1 MILVF
6 LKFST
11 KNTQMR
17 HFSSKIPKR
26 GIADSKLRHF
36 CFSEKL
42 CSLTNLRML
51 ISDIRILFSNSSPKI
66 SKSSIFGPQLDILF
80 FFRKILQIDKI
91 EDAGFKYDNRFS
103 KFLIQN
109 YQNKAFLVKNT
120 QIKHFW
126 SQTQA
131 FFVFRQN
138 SAIRQIRGSSFQI
151 RQQFFKIL
159 VPKYPFKELFIQ
171 NLGIFVFSQIF
182 FQLNI
187 IEVDDFKHDNI
198 SLKLLPKNTEV
209 RHFQSQFQVFLLF
222 CKISQLEKFER
233 ADFKDKN
240 SLSQSIA

>member
-1 MILVF
+1 
-6 LKFST
+6 
-11 KNTQMR
+11 MR
-17 HFSSKIPKR
+17 HFWSKIPKR
-26 GIADSKLRHF
+26 GIVDSKLRHF

-42 CSLTNLRML
+42 CSLTNLRMM
-51 ISDIRILFSNSSPKI
+51 ISDIRILFLNSSPKI

-103 KFLIQN
+103 KCLIQN
-109 YQNKAFLVKNT
+109 HQNKAFLVKNT

-131 FFVFRQN
+131 FSVSRQN

-182 FQLNI
+182 FQLDI
-187 IEVDDFKHDNI
+187 IEGADFKHDNI
-198 SLKLLPKNTEV
+198 FLKLLPKNTEV

>member
-1 MILVF
+1 MI
-6 LKFST
+6 
-11 KNTQMR
+11 
-17 HFSSKIPKR
+17 I
-26 GIADSKLRHF
+26 
-36 CFSEKL
+36 
-42 CSLTNLRML
+42 L
-51 ISDIRILFSNSSPKI
+51 ISISSPKI
-66 SKSSIFGPQLDILF
+66 HKSSFLSQIQAFLLISEILE
-80 FFRKILQIDKI
+80 IDKF
-91 EDAGFKYDNRFS
+91 EDAVFKYDNRFS
-103 KFLIQN
+103 KCLIQN
-109 YQNKAFLVKNT
+109 HQNKAFLVKNT

-126 SQTQA
+126 SQTLA
-131 FFVFRQN
+131 FFVSRQN

-182 FQLNI
+182 FQIDI
-187 IEVDDFKHDNI
+187 IEGADFKHDNI